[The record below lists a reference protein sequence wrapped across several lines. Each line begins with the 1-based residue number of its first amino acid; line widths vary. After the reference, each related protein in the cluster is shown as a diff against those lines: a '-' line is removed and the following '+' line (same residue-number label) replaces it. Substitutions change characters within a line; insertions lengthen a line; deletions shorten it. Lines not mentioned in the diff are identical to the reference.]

1 MKFMSVKRTVGKMIV
16 DEMNRTRCSS
26 YVFPD
31 EIHNEDAHYSRLAI
45 EFFQEKMNVKYHF
58 VLIIL
63 N

>member
-1 MKFMSVKRTVGKMIV
+1 MYQIV
-16 DEMNRTRCSS
+16 TSPVNLSDIVVSS